1 MEVSSGGGA
10 RPRARKIYFDNNA
23 TTMVPDSVV
32 RAMVKWIN
40 KGNPSAE
47 TKEAG
52 DCKKLINAFRDAI
65 ATDCMFPIEGTPHL
79 SYAIIFTS
87 GASESN
93 SHIITSVCRAYS
105 LKTGVVPHVIT
116 SEVEHKSILM
126 CCEQL
131 ARERVLELTK
141 IPVRTQGEFFGT
153 VNPED
158 VQAAIRPNTAL
169 ITIMTTNNETGVNN
183 NIIKIGQIAAHHNI
197 AFHSDAVQFFGRSR
211 MRLVEWGIDAVSVSF
226 HKLYGPPGIGAL
238 IVRKSLVAEYDLQ
251 PIVYGTQ
258 NYGLRGGTINTPA
271 IAGAYAGFKHTLEMR
286 DSKNVQLRD
295 LRRLFMARIAKR
307 VKAVFID
314 DFIDGRLNSDK
325 PLVVW
330 LAPRPAA
337 SGDIVVPWTVFM
349 AIRRPGICNVEVK
362 RALEKQGVII
372 SIGSACNTD
381 SDKASHVVYALDL
394 PAELKAGVLRIS
406 FGYDTKKEDVLY
418 TADLITNIILR

>member
-1 MEVSSGGGA
+1 ML
-10 RPRARKIYFDNNA
+10 
-23 TTMVPDSVV
+23 
-32 RAMVKWIN
+32 KWLN

-47 TKEAG
+47 TKEAA
-52 DCKKLINAFRDAI
+52 DCKKLINSFRDAI
-65 ATDCMFPIEGTPHL
+65 ATDCMFPMDSTPHL
-79 SYAIIFTS
+79 SYAVIFTS

-93 SHIITSVCRAYS
+93 SHIVTSVCRAYS

-131 ARERVLELTK
+131 VKERALELTK
-141 IPVRTQGEFFGT
+141 VPVRTSGEFFGT
-153 VNPED
+153 VDPAD
-158 VQAAIRPNTAL
+158 IAAAIRPNTAL
-169 ITIMTTNNETGVNN
+169 ITIMTTNNETGANN
-183 NIIKIGQIAAHHNI
+183 NVIKIGQIAARHNI

-211 MRLVEWGIDAVSVSF
+211 IRLVEWGIDAISVSF

-258 NYGLRGGTINTPA
+258 NYGLRGGTMNTPA
-271 IAGAYAGFKHTLEMR
+271 IAGAYVGFKYTLENR
-286 DSKNVQLRD
+286 DSRNVLLRD
-295 LRRLFMARIAKR
+295 LRKLFMARIAKR
-307 VKAVFID
+307 VKAVYID
-314 DFIDGRLNSDK
+314 DFIEGRLNSDR

-330 LAPRPAA
+330 LAPKPAV

-362 RALEKQGVII
+362 RALEKQGVVI

-381 SDKASHVVYALDL
+381 SDKASHVVYALQIPD
-394 PAELKAGVLRIS
+394 ELKAGVLRIS

-418 TADLITNIILR
+418 TADLITNIVLRS